1 MVTDNAHLI
10 AIHRWG
16 GVLSTAGGLVF
27 VADDSGALSAVD
39 AEKGEP
45 LWNFHTNQLWKASP
59 MTYTANGKQY
69 VAVAAGSNI
78 LAFALP

>member
-1 MVTDNAHLI
+1 
-10 AIHRWG
+10 
-16 GVLSTAGGLVF
+16 
-27 VADDSGALSAVD
+27 
-39 AEKGEP
+39 
-45 LWNFHTNQLWKASP
+45 